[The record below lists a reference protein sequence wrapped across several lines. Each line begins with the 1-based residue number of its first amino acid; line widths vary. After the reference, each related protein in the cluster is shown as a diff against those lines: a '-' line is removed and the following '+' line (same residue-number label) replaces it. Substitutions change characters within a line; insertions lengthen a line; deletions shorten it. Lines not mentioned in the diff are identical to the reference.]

1 MVSMRD
7 SKILAATMNVSNDAG
22 RDGFHSVPDLAR
34 ADLRRKDQ
42 GRSGIRPYRFMLPM
56 RVRFW
61 RWRLPRNLRLSAGRT
76 VHGST
81 ARPKDRQGSPRTVFI
96 IIIILI
102 LIILL

>member
-34 ADLRRKDQ
+34 AALRRKDQ
-42 GRSGIRPYRFMLPM
+42 GRSGIRPYRFMVPM

-61 RWRLPRNLRLSAGRT
+61 RWRLPMNRNAELRFGVGWIGLCRIGVRRSAIGFMATTR
-76 VHGST
+76 VQSL
-81 ARPKDRQGSPRTVFI
+81 D
-96 IIIILI
+96 
-102 LIILL
+102 